1 MKSVPKLIRHF
12 ANILI
17 LSAMLVI
24 ALNILL
30 VYIFTSKQLPNGSPW
45 LLADETAKALKHNKN
60 GYILSGNIARKL
72 EKYNAWAF
80 YINNGTMQVTWH
92 TKNLP
97 ASVPLSYTVS
107 GISNLTRG
115 YINGYP
121 AFTGE
126 CKNGLVVLGFPKDSF
141 WKHMYPS
148 WDKDLITKL
157 PLRILQVVFA
167 NILLLLII
175 YITANIKLLKSVK
188 PVTNGINALP
198 EGEPVYIKEKG
209 LFSELAASI
218 NKTSEIL
225 QSQKYHLQ
233 KKETARANWIAGVSH
248 DIRTPLSIVI
258 GYAGQLKECTG
269 LSVEAQNKAD
279 VILKQGRRIKNLVN
293 DLNLASKLEYNMQPL
308 NLAKQNLVA
317 ITRQVV
323 VDFINMDTLNK
334 HQIEWETD
342 INLSTCLVNADK
354 ELIKRAISNLIWN
367 SINHNETGCT
377 IFVNAISGNSTCS
390 VEVSDNGKGASD
402 SEIERLNNSPH
413 YMVCDKNIKGQRHGL
428 GLLIVKQIA
437 AAHNGTVNIGHGK
450 HGGFYV
456 KFTLPLYKPPVN

>member
-30 VYIFTSKQLPNGSPW
+30 LYIFTSRQMPNGSPW
-45 LLADETAKALKHNKN
+45 TLADETAKALKHNKN
-60 GYILSGNIARKL
+60 GYSLSNGAAKKL

-80 YINNGTMQVTWH
+80 YIDNSSMQVTWH

-97 ASVPLSYTVS
+97 ATVPLSYTVS

-115 YINGYP
+115 YINEYP
-121 AFTGE
+121 TFTGE

-148 WDKDLITKL
+148 WDMDLITKL
-157 PLRILQVVFA
+157 PLRILQAVFA
-167 NILLLLII
+167 NIMLLLII

-188 PVTNGINALP
+188 PVTNGIQALP

-218 NKTSEIL
+218 NRTSEIL
-225 QSQKYHLQ
+225 QLQKYHLQ

-258 GYAGQLKECTG
+258 GYAGQLKECTR
-269 LSVEAQNKAD
+269 LSIETQNKAD

-334 HQIEWETD
+334 HQIEWEAD
-342 INLSTCLVNADK
+342 INNSTYLVNADK

-377 IFVNAISGNSTCS
+377 IFVNTISGNGTCS

-413 YMVCDKNIKGQRHGL
+413 YMVCDKNIKEQRHGL

-437 AAHNGTVNIGHGK
+437 AAHNGTVNIGHGR

-456 KFTLPLYKPPVN
+456 KFTLPLSEAAC

>member
-30 VYIFTSKQLPNGSPW
+30 LYIFTSRQMPNGSPW
-45 LLADETAKALKHNKN
+45 TLADETAKALKHNKN
-60 GYILSGNIARKL
+60 GYSLSNSAAKKL

-80 YINNGTMQVTWH
+80 YIDNSSMQVTWH

-97 ASVPLSYTVS
+97 ATVPLSYTVS

-115 YINGYP
+115 YINEYP
-121 AFTGE
+121 TFTGE

-148 WDKDLITKL
+148 WDMDLITKL
-157 PLRILQVVFA
+157 PLRILQAVFA
-167 NILLLLII
+167 NIMLLLII

-188 PVTNGINALP
+188 PVTNGIQALP

-218 NKTSEIL
+218 NRTSEIL
-225 QSQKYHLQ
+225 QLQKYHLQ

-258 GYAGQLKECTG
+258 GYAGQLKECSRRSIET
-269 LSVEAQNKAD
+269 QNKAD

-334 HQIEWETD
+334 HQIEWEAD
-342 INLSTCLVNADK
+342 INNSTYLVNADK

-377 IFVNAISGNSTCS
+377 IFVNTISGNGTCS

-413 YMVCDKNIKGQRHGL
+413 YMVCDKNIKEQRHGL

-437 AAHNGTVNIGHGK
+437 AAHNGTVNIGHGR

-456 KFTLPLYKPPVN
+456 KFTLPLSETAC